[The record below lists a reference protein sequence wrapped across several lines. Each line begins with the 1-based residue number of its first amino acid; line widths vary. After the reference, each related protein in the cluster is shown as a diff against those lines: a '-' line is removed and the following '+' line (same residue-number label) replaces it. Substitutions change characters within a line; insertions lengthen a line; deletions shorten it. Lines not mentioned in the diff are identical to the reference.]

1 MPCEIIVADQREIEG
16 REKIAAKVAE
26 LQVTA
31 ALLVAG
37 MTSVGSFDAGRAD
50 TYAEV
55 IETNIL
61 GFTDLLARLIAIFRE
76 QPFES
81 SVIAVSSLAGE
92 TSVPFQAVYGASKA
106 YVSTLM
112 RALAVELAGTGVSV
126 GSFAPGGIDT
136 DMAALSD
143 LKWGRLGLMDVD
155 RCAAHAVHALV
166 YRQSFAIPGMG
177 NQLTYLASRVL
188 PRSLV
193 NRIAAL
199 PYRRP

>member
-1 MPCEIIVADQREIEG
+1 M
-16 REKIAAKVAE
+16 
-26 LQVTA
+26 QVTA

-112 RALAVELAGTGVSV
+112 RALSVELAGTGVSV

>member
-1 MPCEIIVADQREIEG
+1 
-16 REKIAAKVAE
+16 
-26 LQVTA
+26 
-31 ALLVAG
+31 
-37 MTSVGSFDAGRAD
+37 
-50 TYAEV
+50 
-55 IETNIL
+55 
-61 GFTDLLARLIAIFRE
+61 
-76 QPFES
+76 
-81 SVIAVSSLAGE
+81 
-92 TSVPFQAVYGASKA
+92 
-106 YVSTLM
+106 M
-112 RALAVELAGTGVSV
+112 RALSVELAGTGVSV

-155 RCAAHAVHALV
+155 RCAAHAVHVLV

>member
-1 MPCEIIVADQREIEG
+1 
-16 REKIAAKVAE
+16 
-26 LQVTA
+26 
-31 ALLVAG
+31 
-37 MTSVGSFDAGRAD
+37 
-50 TYAEV
+50 
-55 IETNIL
+55 
-61 GFTDLLARLIAIFRE
+61 
-76 QPFES
+76 
-81 SVIAVSSLAGE
+81 
-92 TSVPFQAVYGASKA
+92 
-106 YVSTLM
+106 M
-112 RALAVELAGTGVSV
+112 RALSVELAGTGVSV

-143 LKWGRLGLMDVD
+143 LKWGRLGSMDVD